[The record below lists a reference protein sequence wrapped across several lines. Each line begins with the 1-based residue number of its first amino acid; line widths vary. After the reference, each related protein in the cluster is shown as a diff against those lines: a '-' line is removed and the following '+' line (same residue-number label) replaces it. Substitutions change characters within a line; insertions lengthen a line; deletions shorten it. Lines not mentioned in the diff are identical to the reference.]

1 MEVYDVRF
9 GSQEQPQF
17 DTVELSPEDRRIFLG
32 SMLRWVIRRF
42 HSGKPVLRNDLLR
55 LVALADDLGGSDGGR
70 A

>member
-1 MEVYDVRF
+1 
-9 GSQEQPQF
+9 
-17 DTVELSPEDRRIFLG
+17 
-32 SMLRWVIRRF
+32 MLRWVIRRF